1 MPERRR
7 IGILGGTFDPIHSG
21 HMDVAAAAQR
31 TLGLSHVYVITASV
45 PPHRAQPS
53 ASSFHRFA
61 MTAIALAGLDGWIA
75 SDVELRMPAPS
86 YTSNTLKTFH
96 EQGYDPDEL
105 FFVIGADAFAEIGAW
120 RDYPH
125 ILDASHFAVV
135 SRPGHSVKELAERLP
150 ALAPRMTQRPAGD
163 VGHTA
168 TWIFLI
174 DATTTD
180 VSSSAIRRARAASES
195 IAGMVP
201 AGVQQHIEQ
210 HGLYMPMPPE
220 RRALDARP
228 TAAAGR
234 LHEQES
240 ADHVD

>member
-1 MPERRR
+1 
-7 IGILGGTFDPIHSG
+7 
-21 HMDVAAAAQR
+21 MDVATAAQR

-135 SRPGHSVKELAERLP
+135 SRPGHSVKGLAERLP

-174 DATTTD
+174 DATTIKKIDRKSTRLN
-180 VSSSAIRRARAASES
+180 SSHRCNSYAVFCLKKKKRHAPARKPRHRAPKTHGARHDRRRSVAPQEA
-195 IAGMVP
+195 
-201 AGVQQHIEQ
+201 H
-210 HGLYMPMPPE
+210 
-220 RRALDARP
+220 RRP
-228 TAAAGR
+228 
-234 LHEQES
+234 H
-240 ADHVD
+240 

>member
-7 IGILGGTFDPIHSG
+7 IGILGGTFDPIHCG
-21 HMDVAAAAQR
+21 HMDMGAAAQR
-31 TLGLSHVYVITASV
+31 ALALSHVYVITASV

-53 ASSFHRFA
+53 APSFHRFA
-61 MTAIALAGLDGWIA
+61 MTAIAVAGLDGWIA
-75 SDVELRMPAPS
+75 SDLELRMPAPS

-96 EQGYDPDEL
+96 EQGYDPGEL

-120 RDYPH
+120 RDYPQ

-135 SRPGHSVKELAERLP
+135 SRPGHSVKELPHRLP
-150 ALAPRMTQRPAGD
+150 ALAPRMTPASVRD
-163 VGHTA
+163 VGHTS
-168 TWIFLI
+168 IFLI
-174 DATTTD
+174 DAATAD
-180 VSSSAIRRARAASES
+180 VSSSAIRRARAAGES

-210 HGLYMPMPPE
+210 HGLYMPVPPE
-220 RRALDARP
+220 RRALDARQ
-228 TAAAGR
+228 TVAAGG

>member
-61 MTAIALAGLDGWIA
+61 MTAIAVAGLDGWIA

-135 SRPGHSVKELAERLP
+135 SRPGHSVKGLAERLP

-174 DATTTD
+174 DATTAD
-180 VSSSAIRRARAASES
+180 VSSSAIRAACEAGLS
-195 IAGMVP
+195 IAGLVTP
-201 AGVQQHIEQ
+201 IVQQYIEQ
-210 HGLYMPMPPE
+210 HGLYLP
-220 RRALDARP
+220 RSVGKRASDAHGP
-228 TAAAGR
+228 AAAGG
-234 LHEQES
+234 LHGKN
-240 ADHVD
+240 

>member
-1 MPERRR
+1 MAERRR
-7 IGILGGTFDPIHSG
+7 IGILGGTFDPIHRG
-21 HMDVAAAAQR
+21 HMDVGAAAQH
-31 TLGLSHVYVITASV
+31 TLALSHVYVITASV

-61 MTAIALAGLDGWIA
+61 MTAIAVAGLDGWIA
-75 SDVELRMPAPS
+75 SDLELRMPAPS

-96 EQGYDPDEL
+96 EQGYDPGEL

-120 RDYPH
+120 RDYPQ
-125 ILDASHFAVV
+125 ILDDSHFAVV
-135 SRPGHSVKELAERLP
+135 SRPGHSAKELPEHFP
-150 ALAPRMTQRPAGD
+150 ALAPRMTQAPVGD
-163 VGHTA
+163 IGHTA
-168 TWIFLI
+168 TRIFLI
-174 DATTTD
+174 DAATAD
-180 VSSSAIRRARAASES
+180 VSSSAIRRTRAAGES

-201 AGVQQHIEQ
+201 ASVQQHIEQ
-210 HGLYMPMPPE
+210 HGLYMPGPPE

-228 TAAAGR
+228 TVAAGR